1 MIINWKT
8 KQVNPDFLKR
18 LGDLPHFKNHYQVV
32 EDQRPLHCL
41 LKPNTTQ
48 WFDYNN
54 DEDCLEGMIHFYN
67 QFVKPDQLKPSIG
80 GFLGIGKPGCP
91 YSIAAHDL
99 LTKELDSYY
108 EYHYPIPGY
117 HGTYPLIFWFGERLR
132 YIGGYTTFVEKLP
145 EQYIRR
151 LLLRLQRCL
160 PPSTQKLHHQP
171 TIVMTRDKKLKID
184 NGVRLLI
191 PEKPH
196 EYFTIEK
203 EFNLPTDGWIIDLR
217 NVKKVRIQPL

>member
-1 MIINWKT
+1 
-8 KQVNPDFLKR
+8 
-18 LGDLPHFKNHYQVV
+18 
-32 EDQRPLHCL
+32 
-41 LKPNTTQ
+41 
-48 WFDYNN
+48 
-54 DEDCLEGMIHFYN
+54 
-67 QFVKPDQLKPSIG
+67 
-80 GFLGIGKPGCP
+80 LGIGKPGCP

-203 EFNLPTDGWIIDLR
+203 EFDLPTDGWIIDLR